1 MFKQTSMVGRKA
13 SFKASLGEEPDP
25 ETQRPRDPETQRPR
39 DPETQRPRD
48 PETQKL
54 RDPERSEFVSR
65 NKSTTGHDRV

>member
-13 SFKASLGEEPDP
+13 SFKASLGEEP
-25 ETQRPRDPETQRPR
+25 DPETQRPR